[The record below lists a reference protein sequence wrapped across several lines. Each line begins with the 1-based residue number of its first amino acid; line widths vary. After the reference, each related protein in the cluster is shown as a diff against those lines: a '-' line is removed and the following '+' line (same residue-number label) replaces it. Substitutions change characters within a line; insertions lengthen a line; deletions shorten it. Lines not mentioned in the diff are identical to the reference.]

1 MSKLGKILFYIALAG
16 GVAAAIAGW
25 LIIQKR
31 AEDKAN
37 LVQTQQAKDLADKAT
52 AKAKA
57 ETDAVTAAKADSDQ
71 KLTAATTQVA
81 DLGTQLTEAKKQAS
95 DAAGALDTAN
105 AAAKAAQDNLDKL
118 KTAFGDKA
126 PEQIKADQDNQ
137 SEQKILQ
144 DQLQASQT
152 QITDLKDAI
161 NRAKIGTMP
170 PGISGKVTFVNSTWN
185 FVVLNVGLSS
195 GVVPNGELIVYRGK
209 SFLGKIKV
217 TTVEANSAVAD
228 ILPDLKGNIQVG
240 DYVLN

>member
-57 ETDAVTAAKADSDQ
+57 ETDAVTAAKPDSDQ

-118 KTAFGDKA
+118 KTAFGDKT
-126 PEQIKADQDNQ
+126 PEQIKADQDKALADVAAAQ

-195 GVVPNGELIVYRGK
+195 GVV
-209 SFLGKIKV
+209 
-217 TTVEANSAVAD
+217 
-228 ILPDLKGNIQVG
+228 
-240 DYVLN
+240 